1 MLYMNLS
8 THELTKLRK
17 EINKELEDR
26 RKRSDDRVKSHSIN
40 QIESEDVNK
49 ELTQEKLKLKVP
61 KLLLKKEDVDSKS
74 KPCPYSTP
82 LTGSTIMSHTTQDDM
97 NEKKSKSAIVPK
109 TSGPSSSSA
118 SSFYSLSSV
127 RSRESKDVLINECI
141 ELLNNEEK
149 ERTAREEMEELIGQR
164 EVEEST
170 QNKEEIID
178 QKSSKKRKKS
188 IIRSNVSFA
197 SALSRFDKKVMKKR
211 SVKKVLGGREHV
223 GGEEERERKDR
234 LGGQEEERG
243 ERDRVGEKEERGE
256 DGGRDGQ
263 EFKVG
268 GDHLE
273 ELVESGGGEDEERSS
288 DVQTSEEGYNIKCG
302 SQSIQL
308 KKLSIELMKTPNI
321 PNSSTDDTHTEEV
334 DNTAILDTL
343 CDTPPNE
350 RKPSMTSLEIPDSL
364 INLTELANKA
374 KTSTKRYI
382 VVNKK
387 KRVIDKQPPKPRPL
401 PSYSI
406 LKKKEI
412 DFNGKTIYY
421 ITMM

>member
-17 EINKELEDR
+17 EVNKELEDR
-26 RKRSDDRVKSHSIN
+26 RKRSDDRVKSHLMN

-61 KLLLKKEDVDSKS
+61 KLILKKEDVDSKS

-82 LTGSTIMSHTTQDDM
+82 LTSSTIMSHTTQDDM
-97 NEKKSKSAIVPK
+97 NEKKSKTAIVPK
-109 TSGPSSSSA
+109 TSGPSSSST
-118 SSFYSLSSV
+118 FYSLSSV
-127 RSRESKDVLINECI
+127 RSGESKDVVTNECI

-164 EVEEST
+164 EMEEST
-170 QNKEEIID
+170 PDKEEIID
-178 QKSSKKRKKS
+178 QKSRKKRKKS
-188 IIRSNVSFA
+188 IIRSSVSFA

-211 SVKKVLGGREHV
+211 SVKKVLGVRDRV
-223 GGEEERERKDR
+223 GGEEEREGKDH
-234 LGGQEEERG
+234 LEGQVERG
-243 ERDRVGEKEERGE
+243 ERDRVREKEERGE
-256 DGGRDGQ
+256 DERRD

-268 GDHLE
+268 GDHLD
-273 ELVESGGGEDEERSS
+273 ELVESGGGEDEDRSD
-288 DVQTSEEGYNIKCG
+288 DVETSEEGYNIKCA

-308 KKLSIELMKTPNI
+308 KNLSIELMKTPNI
-321 PNSSTDDTHTEEV
+321 HNPSTDDTHTKEV
-334 DNTAILDTL
+334 DNTSIPDTV
-343 CDTPPNE
+343 CDAPPNE

-364 INLTELANKA
+364 INLTELANKV

-382 VVNKK
+382 LVNKK
-387 KRVIDKQPPKPRPL
+387 KRVIDKEPPKPRPL

>member
-1 MLYMNLS
+1 MNLS

-17 EINKELEDR
+17 EVTKELEDR
-26 RKRSDDRVKSHSIN
+26 RKRSDDRVKSHLMN

-61 KLLLKKEDVDSKS
+61 KLILKKEDVDSKS
-74 KPCPYSTP
+74 KSCPYSTP
-82 LTGSTIMSHTTQDDM
+82 LTTSTIMSHTIQDDM
-97 NEKKSKSAIVPK
+97 NEKKSKTAIVPK
-109 TSGPSSSSA
+109 NSGPSSSST

-127 RSRESKDVLINECI
+127 RSEDSKDVLTNECI
-141 ELLNNEEK
+141 ELLNNEEE

-170 QNKEEIID
+170 KYEEEIID
-178 QKSSKKRKKS
+178 QKCRKKTKKS
-188 IIRSNVSFA
+188 IIRSRVSFA

-211 SVKKVLGGREHV
+211 SVKKVLGGRDRV
-223 GGEEERERKDR
+223 GGEEERERKDH

-243 ERDRVGEKEERGE
+243 GRDRIREQEERGGG
-256 DGGRDGQ
+256 GGRDGQ
-263 EFKVG
+263 ELRVG
-268 GDHLE
+268 GDYLE
-273 ELVESGGGEDEERSS
+273 ELEESGEGEDEERSG

-308 KKLSIELMKTPNI
+308 KKLSIELTKTPNI
-321 PNSSTDDTHTEEV
+321 PNSSTDDTHTEQV
-334 DNTAILDTL
+334 DNTTIPDTL
-343 CDTPPNE
+343 CDTPPKE

-382 VVNKK
+382 LVNKK